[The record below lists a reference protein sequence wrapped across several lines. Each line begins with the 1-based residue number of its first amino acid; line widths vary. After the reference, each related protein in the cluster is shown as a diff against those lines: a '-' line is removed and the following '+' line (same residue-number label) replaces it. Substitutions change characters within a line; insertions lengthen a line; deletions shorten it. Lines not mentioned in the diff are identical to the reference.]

1 MVRFIAERDHR
12 TFVDDHGVT
21 VHYYV
26 WSPGKPRGV
35 VQIAHGVGEHALRY
49 EALAQDLV
57 NRGYAVYADD
67 HRGHGATGVEQWV
80 GDLTRIGKLGVG
92 GLRATQQNLRDLATI
107 IRRERAGMP
116 LALVAHS
123 WGSLMAQNLLNAGR
137 QPWDAVVLTGTA
149 HRTPWGMNSG
159 ELNARHAHL
168 GDTGAEWLSRDP
180 EVAAAFVADELT
192 TDAKVL
198 KLFGLFDALRLYG
211 RPKKLDRDV
220 PLLIMV
226 GDDDPLGGEES
237 AAKLAN
243 DYVGRGGLSDVQL
256 IVYPGA
262 RHEIFN
268 ETNQQEVRDDLM
280 AWLDERLF
288 DGARASGGADA
299 TSAAPSES

>member
-1 MVRFIAERDHR
+1 MVTFIAERDHR
-12 TFVDDHGVT
+12 SFVDDHGVT

-49 EALAQDLV
+49 ELLAQDLV

-67 HRGHGATGVEQWV
+67 HRGHGATGVEQWA
-80 GDLTRIGKLGVG
+80 GDLTKIGRLGVG

-107 IRRERAGMP
+107 IRRERAGLP
-116 LALVAHS
+116 FTLIGHS

-149 HRTPWGMNSG
+149 HRTPWGMNGG

-180 EVAAAFVADELT
+180 EVSAAFVADELT

-198 KLFGLFDALRLYG
+198 KLFGVRDSLRLYG

-226 GDDDPLGGEES
+226 GDDDPLGGEAS
-237 AAKLAN
+237 AVKLAN
-243 DYVGRGGLSDVQL
+243 DYATRGGLSDVTL
-256 IVYPGA
+256 VVYPGA

-268 ETNQQEVRDDLM
+268 ETNQQEVRDDLI

-288 DGARASGGADA
+288 EGARATGSDEETA
-299 TSAAPSES
+299 